1 VIVVAVPFCYYWI
14 TSFSSGYG
22 SNLLL
27 ASRVALL
34 EETNEGDT
42 GSIIF
47 KNFAS
52 LSIIVAMIAFYQSGH
67 GKKRSFVAIVS
78 ALTLN
83 LLTGGRAGIVSLIFA
98 LVCLD
103 WIKNR
108 RIHWK
113 HLAVMFLIFVI
124 SFSVIAIYLG
134 KVGARADA
142 PLSENIV
149 PVAQGFVLY
158 AAGGLIGFDRV
169 IREPNI
175 IPHNWQI
182 NRFFLQ
188 TMNKLGAR
196 FEVPSLHAE
205 FVSVGPNSM
214 LFNVYTFY
222 FAYLDWG
229 YVGMMGIL
237 ATLGFIIT
245 VFYRKAF
252 GGTTVASLVYST
264 LFAGLITS
272 IFNEGLL
279 FNLNFLLKLSALYW
293 LLYVGPVLWTRF
305 NQFTSRAVAADIAS
319 RSHLE
324 SGVLGG

>member
-1 VIVVAVPFCYYWI
+1 MIVVAVPFCYRWI

-27 ASRVALL
+27 AARVALL
-34 EETNEGDT
+34 EDTNKEDT

-47 KNFAS
+47 NNFAS
-52 LSIIVAMIAFYQSGH
+52 LSIMVAMIAFYESDH
-67 GKKRSFVAIVS
+67 GKKRSFIAIAS
-78 ALTLN
+78 ALALN

-134 KVGARADA
+134 KAGARGDA

-158 AAGGLIGFDRV
+158 AAGGLIAFDRV

-196 FEVPSLHAE
+196 FEVPSLHAQ
-205 FVSVGPNSM
+205 FVSIGPAFP
-214 LFNVYTFY
+214 LNVYTFY

-237 ATLGFIIT
+237 ATLGLTIT
-245 VFYRKAF
+245 LSYRKAID
-252 GGTTVASLVYST
+252 GSLIASLVYST
-264 LFAGLITS
+264 LFGGLITS

-279 FNLNFLLKLSALYW
+279 FNLNFLLKLYALYW
-293 LLYVGPVLWTRF
+293 LLYVGPIVWTKF
-305 NQFTSRAVAADIAS
+305 NQFTSRAVAGDIAS
-319 RSHLE
+319 RSHLG
-324 SGVLGG
+324 SGVL